1 MGILTRVRN
10 GLVITLLRYL
20 IINFALITVFVGF
33 VEHFLLL
40 MKLDQRPA
48 WLNKVYIGLAHG
60 VLVVVLM
67 NFTIQ
72 MEPQV
77 SLNFPGVGLLLAANM
92 GGMISLFI
100 TFSSLWLGKFIMEG
114 TISLPQL
121 LIGLAAITGT
131 GILFAK
137 INAYWKKWLYGSTF
151 FFVFYYVMA
160 WKVFGELSLAIFWKY
175 ISYQLICVFVIACF
189 LRYLVR
195 NREYKGQIRQV
206 EEELLDML
214 RFQPGFTFKL
224 HKHRDEFVYI
234 VIEGQLLQMLGL
246 KPSQFIG
253 KKINEVNVFN
263 ESFQAR
269 IQQYYEKAWQGE
281 RVNYEYDYNGFTILV
296 SLQPIYKYGH
306 VIELIASACDV
317 TEQRAALIKARA
329 RDEQYRTLVE
339 NSEDFIFRFQLD
351 GTIASSNSKMYL
363 TYQLDADQVKG
374 KLLTELVQMDE
385 PETWETGFEQTI
397 LERKTQQFGIH
408 LLHPDGS
415 EHAYNV
421 TLSPL
426 FTEGEKEI
434 DGVTGTVHDIT
445 DLKKREEAD
454 QSNRA
459 KSEFL
464 ARMSHEIRTPLN
476 GIIGLSLLLQ
486 RTELST
492 IQQDYLSKIDSSSN
506 VLLATINDIL
516 DFSKL
521 EAGKMTLET
530 VNFSLEAS
538 IQKVADLTSVSLGK
552 KRIEILLETSEDL
565 PDLVSGDP
573 FRLEQ
578 VLINL
583 TNNAIKFT
591 KKGYLRL
598 KVALEERL
606 DEGYLLSFAIEDTGI
621 GISKEQFSKLFV
633 PFSQADTSMSRRY
646 GGTGLGLVICQHLV
660 QSMGGVLQVDSTI
673 GQGSRFYFNLMLGKA
688 RAEEDMQPTIVQTE
702 LSSCQNQR
710 IRIAEDHPLVAR
722 HIAELLEAMNMETD
736 YVATASELVAA
747 LEKDAWDESP
757 VDYVL
762 LDMQMEDLEYQ
773 DGLERVIAP
782 IDRSRTK
789 IIAYTTLDGRE
800 QMSVLPE
807 ALLADVVLVK
817 PVSRA
822 NLKLAIEGLAERG
835 IRTVAAEA
843 NLMTHTEVEQVT
855 ESKGNILVVE
865 DNEINQLVISEQLKQ
880 LGYHAVIAQNGLEAL
895 DVADSQPWKLILMD
909 IHMPEMDGYEATQ
922 KLRQRKHLN
931 LVPIVALTANML
943 MQDRMQLL
951 KLGMNDLLIKPITIR
966 QLTDMLGKWNQL
978 SLFNQYPGVSVEQLL
993 GNIDQ
998 KLHIFQY
1005 MMGKFKQEYH
1015 NFYDQ
1020 LIPFID
1026 RGELVA
1032 VKRRIHT
1039 LKGIAVNF
1047 YADSLVSEVLDMEKE
1062 LENGLHPQ
1070 EVVRILKQI
1079 QHEIDGILGQ
1089 GSHTIVLSEVN

>member
-10 GLVITLLRYL
+10 GLVIALLRDL
-20 IINFALITVFVGF
+20 IVNFSLITVFVVV
-33 VEHFLLL
+33 VEHFFLV
-40 MKLDQRPA
+40 MKLDQRPT

-60 VLVVVLM
+60 ALVVVLM
-67 NFTIQ
+67 NFSIQ
-72 MEPQV
+72 MAPQV
-77 SLNFPGVGLLLAANM
+77 SLNFRGVALLLAAYM
-92 GGMISLFI
+92 GGMLSIFI
-100 TFSSLWLGKFIMEG
+100 TFACVWIARFIVDG
-114 TISLPQL
+114 TISIPLM
-121 LIGLAAITGT
+121 LIGFAAIMGT
-131 GILFAK
+131 SIIFAQVK
-137 INAYWKKWLYGSTF
+137 GYWMRWLYASTF
-151 FFVFYYVMA
+151 FFVLYYAMV
-160 WKVFGELSLAIFWKY
+160 WLIFGTSLAVIYTY

-189 LRYLVR
+189 MRYLLR

-234 VIEGQLLQMLGL
+234 VIEGQLLHMLGL

-253 KKINEVNVFN
+253 KRISEVNVFN
-263 ESFQAR
+263 ESFVAR
-269 IQQYYEKAWQGE
+269 MQQYYERAWQGE

-296 SLQPIYKYGH
+296 SLQPIYKNGY
-306 VIELIASACDV
+306 VIELIGSACDV
-317 TEQRAALIKARA
+317 TEQRAALLKART

-339 NSEDFIFRFQLD
+339 NSEDFIFRFLLD

-363 TYQLDADQVKG
+363 TYAMDADQVKG
-374 KLLTELVQMDE
+374 KLLTEVVQMDD
-385 PETWETGFEQTI
+385 PEKWEMGFEQTI
-397 LERKTQQFGIH
+397 LGRKTQQFGIH

-426 FTEGEKEI
+426 FTEDEKDI

-459 KSEFL
+459 KSQFL

-530 VNFSLEAS
+530 VEFSLEAS
-538 IQKVADLTSVSLGK
+538 LQKVADLTSVSLGK
-552 KRIEILLETSEDL
+552 NRIEIIIDTSEDL

-591 KKGYLRL
+591 KRGYLRL
-598 KVALEERL
+598 KVALEETT
-606 DEGYLLSFAIEDTGI
+606 DEGYLLSFAMEDTGI
-621 GISKEQFSKLFV
+621 GISKEQLSKLFV
-633 PFSQADTSMSRRY
+633 PFSQADTSMTRRY

-660 QSMGGVLQVDSTI
+660 QSMGGVLQVESTL
-673 GQGSRFYFNLMLGKA
+673 GHGSRFYFNLMLGKA
-688 RAEEDMQPTIVQTE
+688 CSEEGIQPNIEQPKI
-702 LSSCQNQR
+702 SYQNQR
-710 IRIAEDHPLVAR
+710 IRIAEDHPLVAM
-722 HIAELLEAMNMETD
+722 HIAELLAAMQLETD
-736 YVATASELVAA
+736 RVTTVSELVAA
-747 LEKDAWDESP
+747 LENDAWNGSP

-762 LDMQMEDLEYQ
+762 LDMQMEDLAHQ
-773 DGLERVIAP
+773 VGLERVIAP

-800 QMSVLPE
+800 WMSELPA
-807 ALLADVVLVK
+807 ALQADVMLVK

-822 NLKLAIEGLAERG
+822 NLKLAIEGLAQRE
-835 IRTVAAEA
+835 IQAVVEEA
-843 NLMTHTEVEQVT
+843 TSMTHTDAEWGT

-880 LGYHAVIAQNGLEAL
+880 LGYHTVIAQNGLEAL
-895 DVADSQPWKLILMD
+895 EVADSQPWKLILMD

-951 KLGMNDLLIKPITIR
+951 KLGMNDLLIKPITER

-978 SLFNQYPGVSVEQLL
+978 SLLKQYPGVGVEQLL
-993 GNIDQ
+993 RNIDH

-1005 MMGKFKQEYH
+1005 MLEKFKQDYH

-1020 LIPFID
+1020 LMPFID
-1026 RGELVA
+1026 GGEHVA
-1032 VKRRIHT
+1032 VKRKIHT

-1047 YADSLVSEVLDMEKE
+1047 YADALVSEVLAMEKE
-1062 LENGLHPQ
+1062 LEKGIQPQ
-1070 EVVRILKQI
+1070 DVVHILKQI
-1079 QHEIDGILGQ
+1079 QHEIEAIIGQ
-1089 GSHTIVLSEVN
+1089 GSSNLMVGEAY

>member
-1 MGILTRVRN
+1 M
-10 GLVITLLRYL
+10 ITLLRDL

-33 VEHFLLL
+33 VEHFFLL
-40 MKLDQRPA
+40 MKLDQRPT

-67 NFTIQ
+67 NFRIQ

-100 TFSSLWLGKFIMEG
+100 TFISLWVGRFIMES

-121 LIGLAAITGT
+121 LIGVAAITGT

-137 INAYWKKWLYGSTF
+137 INSYWKKWLYGSTF

-160 WKVFGELSLAIFWKY
+160 WMVSGASLDIFWKY

-195 NREYKGQIRQV
+195 NREYKQQIRQV

-224 HKHRDEFVYI
+224 HKHRDEYVYI
-234 VIEGQLLQMLGL
+234 VIEGQLLQMLGM

-253 KKINEVNVFN
+253 KKVSEVNVFN
-263 ESFQAR
+263 ESFLVR
-269 IQQYYEKAWQGE
+269 VQQYYEKAWQGE
-281 RVNYEYDYNGFTILV
+281 RVSYEYDYNGFTILV

-306 VIELIASACDV
+306 VIELIGSACDV

-339 NSEDFIFRFQLD
+339 NSEDFIFRFRLD

-363 TYQLDADQVKG
+363 TYQMDADQVKG

-385 PETWETGFEQTI
+385 PETWEIGFEQTI

-459 KSEFL
+459 KSQFL

-530 VNFSLEAS
+530 VDFSLEAS
-538 IQKVADLTSVSLGK
+538 LQKVADLTSVSLGK
-552 KRIEILLETSEDL
+552 NRIEIILETSEDL
-565 PDLVSGDP
+565 PDFVSGDP

-591 KKGYLRL
+591 KRGYLRL
-598 KVALEERL
+598 KVALEERS
-606 DEGYLLSFAIEDTGI
+606 DEGYLLSFAMEDTGI
-621 GISKEQFSKLFV
+621 GISKEQLSKLFV

-660 QSMGGVLQVDSTI
+660 QSMGSVLQVESTL

-688 RAEEDMQPTIVQTE
+688 RAEEEAQPNVEQTKV
-702 LSSCQNQR
+702 SSCQNQR
-710 IRIAEDHPLVAR
+710 IRIAEDHPLVAK
-722 HIAELLEAMNMETD
+722 HISELLKAMHLETER
-736 YVATASELVAA
+736 VATASELVAA
-747 LEKDAWDESP
+747 LEKDAWNDSP

-762 LDMQMEDLEYQ
+762 LDMQMDDLECQ
-773 DGLERVIAP
+773 DRLERVIAP

-800 QMSVLPE
+800 LMSELPE
-807 ALLADVVLVK
+807 ALQADVVLVK

-822 NLKLAIEGLAERG
+822 NLRLAIEGLAHRE
-835 IRTVAAEA
+835 IRTVVAETT
-843 NLMTHTEVEQVT
+843 LMSHTEAEQVT
-855 ESKGNILVVE
+855 KSKGNILVVE

-880 LGYHAVIAQNGLEAL
+880 LGYHAVIAQNGLDAL
-895 DVADSQPWKLILMD
+895 ALADNQPWMLILMD

-931 LVPIVALTANML
+931 HVPIVALTANML
-943 MQDRMQLL
+943 MQDHMQLL
-951 KLGMNDLLIKPITIR
+951 KLGMNDLLIKPITER
-966 QLTDMLGKWNQL
+966 QLIDMLGKWNQL
-978 SLFNQYPGVSVEQLL
+978 SLLNQYPGVGAEQLMR
-993 GNIDQ
+993 NIDQ

-1005 MMGKFKQEYH
+1005 MMEKFKQDYH

-1020 LIPFID
+1020 MIPFIVG
-1026 RGELVA
+1026 GELVA
-1032 VKRRIHT
+1032 VKRKIHT

-1047 YADSLVSEVLDMEKE
+1047 YADTLVAEVLAMEKE
-1062 LENGLHPQ
+1062 LEKGIHTE
-1070 EVVRILKQI
+1070 EVIYILKRI

-1089 GSHTIVLSEVN
+1089 RSATVALGETH

>member
-1 MGILTRVRN
+1 MIV
-10 GLVITLLRYL
+10 LLRDL
-20 IINFALITVFVGF
+20 IVNFALITVFVVV
-33 VEHFLLL
+33 VEHFFLV
-40 MKLDQRPA
+40 MKLDQRPT
-48 WLNKVYIGLAHG
+48 WLHKVYIGLAHG
-60 VLVVVLM
+60 ALVVILM
-67 NFTIQ
+67 NFSIQ
-72 MEPQV
+72 MAPQV
-77 SLNFPGVGLLLAANM
+77 SLNFRGVGLLLAAYM
-92 GGMISLFI
+92 GGIVSLFI
-100 TFSSLWLGKFIMEG
+100 TFACVWIARFVVEG
-114 TISLPQL
+114 AISLPL
-121 LIGLAAITGT
+121 LFIGLAAITGT
-131 GILFAK
+131 GIIFAQVK
-137 INAYWKKWLYGSTF
+137 TYWMRWLYASTF
-151 FFVFYYVMA
+151 FFVFYYAMI
-160 WKVFGELSLAIFWKY
+160 WLVFGTSLDVILKY
-175 ISYQLICVFVIACF
+175 VSYQFMCVFVIACF
-189 LRYLVR
+189 MRYMLR

-206 EEELLDML
+206 EEEMLDML

-234 VIEGQLLQMLGL
+234 VIEGQLLEMLGL

-253 KKINEVNVFN
+253 KKFSEVNVFN
-263 ESFQAR
+263 ESFMAR

-374 KLLTELVQMDE
+374 KRLTELVQMDE
-385 PETWETGFEQTI
+385 PETWEIGFEQTI

-459 KSEFL
+459 KSQFL

-486 RTELST
+486 RTELTT

-521 EAGKMTLET
+521 EAGKMSLET
-530 VNFSLEAS
+530 VDFSLEAS
-538 IQKVADLTSVSLGK
+538 LQKVVDLTSVSLGK
-552 KRIEILLETSEDL
+552 NRIEIILETSEDL
-565 PDLVSGDP
+565 PDRVSGDP

-591 KKGYLRL
+591 KRGYLRL
-598 KVALEERL
+598 KVALEERS
-606 DEGYLLSFAIEDTGI
+606 DEGYLLSFSMEDTGI
-621 GISKEQFSKLFV
+621 GISKEQLSKLFV

-660 QSMGGVLQVDSTI
+660 QSMGGVLQVESTI
-673 GQGSRFYFNLMLGKA
+673 GQGSRFYFNLVLGKVH
-688 RAEEDMQPTIVQTE
+688 AEEEVQPANVQTK
-702 LSSCQNQR
+702 LNSCQSQR
-710 IRIAEDHPLVAR
+710 IRIAEDHPLVAK
-722 HIAELLEAMNMETD
+722 HIAELLEAMHLKTD
-736 YVATASELVAA
+736 RVATASELVAA
-747 LEKDAWDESP
+747 LEKEAWNDSP

-762 LDMQMEDLEYQ
+762 LDMQMENLEYQ

-800 QMSVLPE
+800 WMSELPE
-807 ALLADVVLVK
+807 ALQADVVLVK
-817 PVSRA
+817 PVSRS
-822 NLKLAIEGLAERG
+822 NLKLAIQELAQREVRA
-835 IRTVAAEA
+835 IASETTP
-843 NLMTHTEVEQVT
+843 MTHTEAEQAT
-855 ESKGNILVVE
+855 ESKGSILVVE

-880 LGYHAVIAQNGLEAL
+880 LGYHTVIAQNGLEAL
-895 DVADSQPWKLILMD
+895 ELADSQPWKLILMD
-909 IHMPEMDGYEATQ
+909 VHMPEMDGYEATQ

-943 MQDRMQLL
+943 MQDRIQLL
-951 KLGMNDLLIKPITIR
+951 KLGMNDLLIKPITER

-978 SLFNQYPGVSVEQLL
+978 SLLNQYPGVGVEQLL
-993 GNIDQ
+993 QNIDQ

-1005 MMGKFKQEYH
+1005 MMEKFKQDYH
-1015 NFYDQ
+1015 HFYDQ

-1026 RGELVA
+1026 GGELVA
-1032 VKRRIHT
+1032 VKRKIHT

-1047 YADSLVSEVLDMEKE
+1047 YADALVTEVLAMEKE
-1062 LENGLHPQ
+1062 LENGIHPQ
-1070 EVVRILKQI
+1070 EALHILKRI
-1079 QHEIDGILGQ
+1079 QHEIDAILGQ
-1089 GSHTIVLSEVN
+1089 GNNPSIVLSEAH

>member
-1 MGILTRVRN
+1 MIA
-10 GLVITLLRYL
+10 LLRDL
-20 IINFALITVFVGF
+20 IVNFALITVFVVV
-33 VEHFLLL
+33 VEHFLLV
-40 MKLDQRPA
+40 MKLDQRPT
-48 WLNKVYIGLAHG
+48 WLHKVYIGLAHG
-60 VLVVVLM
+60 ALVVVLM
-67 NFTIQ
+67 NFSIQ
-72 MEPQV
+72 MAPQV
-77 SLNFPGVGLLLAANM
+77 SLNFRGVGLLLAAYM
-92 GGMISLFI
+92 GGMLSLFI
-100 TFSSLWLGKFIMEG
+100 TFACVWIARFVVEG
-114 TISLPQL
+114 TISLPLL
-121 LIGLAAITGT
+121 LIGIAAITGT
-131 GILFAK
+131 GIIFAQVK
-137 INAYWKKWLYGSTF
+137 AYWMRWLYASTF
-151 FFVFYYVMA
+151 FFVFYYAMVWLA
-160 WKVFGELSLAIFWKY
+160 FGTSLDVIWKY
-175 ISYQLICVFVIACF
+175 ISYQLMCVFVIACF
-189 LRYLVR
+189 MRYLLR

-253 KKINEVNVFN
+253 KKISEVNVYN

-269 IQQYYEKAWQGE
+269 IQQYYERAWQGE

-296 SLQPIYKYGH
+296 SLQPIYKNGY
-306 VIELIASACDV
+306 VIELIGSACDV
-317 TEQRAALIKARA
+317 TEQRAALIKART

-339 NSEDFIFRFQLD
+339 NSEDFIFRFRLD

-363 TYQLDADQVKG
+363 TYQMDAEHVRG
-374 KLLTELVQMDE
+374 KLLTELVQMDD
-385 PETWETGFEQTI
+385 PETWEIGFEQTI

-408 LLHPDGS
+408 LRHPDGS

-426 FTEGEKEI
+426 FTEDEKEI

-459 KSEFL
+459 KSQFL

-486 RTELST
+486 RTELTT

-521 EAGKMTLET
+521 EAGKMSLET
-530 VNFSLEAS
+530 VDFSLEAS
-538 IQKVADLTSVSLGK
+538 LQKVADLTSVSLGK
-552 KRIEILLETSEDL
+552 KRIEIILETSEDL

-591 KKGYLRL
+591 KRGYLRL
-598 KVALEERL
+598 KVALEERF
-606 DEGYLLSFAIEDTGI
+606 DEGYLLSFAMEDTGI
-621 GISKEQFSKLFV
+621 GISKEQLSKLFV

-660 QSMGGVLQVDSTI
+660 QSMGGVLQVESTL

-688 RAEEDMQPTIVQTE
+688 CAEEEVQPTIVQTK
-702 LSSCQNQR
+702 LSSSQSQR
-710 IRIAEDHPLVAR
+710 IRIAEDHPLVAK
-722 HIAELLEAMNMETD
+722 HITELLEAMHLQTD
-736 YVATASELVAA
+736 RVATASELVAA
-747 LEKDAWDESP
+747 LENDAWNDLP

-800 QMSVLPE
+800 WMSELPE
-807 ALLADVVLVK
+807 ALQADVVLVK
-817 PVSRA
+817 PVSRS
-822 NLKLAIEGLAERG
+822 NLKLAIEGLAHLEL
-835 IRTVAAEA
+835 RTVAAETTPI
-843 NLMTHTEVEQVT
+843 THAEAERAT

-880 LGYHAVIAQNGLEAL
+880 LGYHTVIAQNGLEAL
-895 DVADSQPWKLILMD
+895 ELADSQPWKLILMD
-909 IHMPEMDGYEATQ
+909 VHMPEMDGYEATQ

-951 KLGMNDLLIKPITIR
+951 KLGMNDLLIKPITER

-978 SLFNQYPGVSVEQLL
+978 SLLNQYPGVGVEQLL
-993 GNIDQ
+993 QNIDQ

-1005 MMGKFKQEYH
+1005 MMEKFNQDYS

-1026 RGELVA
+1026 GGELVA
-1032 VKRRIHT
+1032 VKRKIHT

-1047 YADSLVSEVLDMEKE
+1047 YADALVAEVLAMEKE
-1062 LENGLHPQ
+1062 LESGIHPQ
-1070 EVVRILKQI
+1070 EALHILKQI
-1079 QHEIDGILGQ
+1079 QHEIDAILGQ
-1089 GSHTIVLSEVN
+1089 GNSPAIVLSEAH

>member
-1 MGILTRVRN
+1 
-10 GLVITLLRYL
+10 
-20 IINFALITVFVGF
+20 
-33 VEHFLLL
+33 
-40 MKLDQRPA
+40 
-48 WLNKVYIGLAHG
+48 
-60 VLVVVLM
+60 
-67 NFTIQ
+67 
-72 MEPQV
+72 
-77 SLNFPGVGLLLAANM
+77 M
-92 GGMISLFI
+92 GGMLSLFI
-100 TFSSLWLGKFIMEG
+100 TFACVWIARFVVEG
-114 TISLPQL
+114 AISLPLL

-131 GILFAK
+131 GIIFAQVK
-137 INAYWKKWLYGSTF
+137 TYWMRWLYASTF
-151 FFVFYYVMA
+151 FFVFYYAMV
-160 WKVFGELSLAIFWKY
+160 WLVFGTSLDVIWKY
-175 ISYQLICVFVIACF
+175 VSYQFMCVFVIACF
-189 LRYLVR
+189 MRYLLR

-234 VIEGQLLQMLGL
+234 VIEGQLLQMLGM

-253 KKINEVNVFN
+253 KKISEVDVFD
-263 ESFQAR
+263 EPFIAR
-269 IQQYYEKAWQGE
+269 IQHYYETAWQGE

-317 TEQRAALIKARA
+317 TEQRAALFKARA

-339 NSEDFIFRFQLD
+339 NSEDFIFRFRLD

-385 PETWETGFEQTI
+385 PETWEIGFEQTI

-459 KSEFL
+459 KSQFL

-486 RTELST
+486 RTELTT

-521 EAGKMTLET
+521 EAGKMTLEM
-530 VNFSLEAS
+530 VDFSLEAS

-552 KRIEILLETSEDL
+552 NRIEIILETSEDL
-565 PDLVSGDP
+565 PDRVSGDP

-591 KKGYLRL
+591 KRGYLRL
-598 KVALEERL
+598 KVGLEERSE
-606 DEGYLLSFAIEDTGI
+606 EGYLLSFAMEDTGI
-621 GISKEQFSKLFV
+621 GISKEQLSKLFV

-660 QSMGGVLQVDSTI
+660 QSMGGVLQVESTI

-688 RAEEDMQPTIVQTE
+688 CAEEEVQPTIVQTK
-702 LSSCQNQR
+702 LRSCQSQR
-710 IRIAEDHPLVAR
+710 IRIAEDHPLVAK
-722 HIAELLEAMNMETD
+722 HIAELLEAMRLETD
-736 YVATASELVAA
+736 RVATASELVAA
-747 LEKDAWDESP
+747 LEKDAWNDSP

-800 QMSVLPE
+800 WMSELPE
-807 ALLADVVLVK
+807 ALQADVVLVK

-822 NLKLAIEGLAERG
+822 NLKLAIEGLAQREV
-835 IRTVAAEA
+835 RTVESETTPK
-843 NLMTHTEVEQVT
+843 THTEEEQAT

-865 DNEINQLVISEQLKQ
+865 DNEINQLVISEQLNQ
-880 LGYHAVIAQNGLEAL
+880 LGYHTVIAQNGLEAL
-895 DVADSQPWKLILMD
+895 ELADSQPWKLILMD

-951 KLGMNDLLIKPITIR
+951 KLGMNDLLVKPITER

-978 SLFNQYPGVSVEQLL
+978 SLLNEYPGVGVEQLL
-993 GNIDQ
+993 RNIDQ

-1005 MMGKFKQEYH
+1005 MMEKFKQDYH
-1015 NFYDQ
+1015 HFYDQ

-1026 RGELVA
+1026 GGELVA
-1032 VKRRIHT
+1032 VKRKIHT

-1047 YADSLVSEVLDMEKE
+1047 YADALVAEVLAMEKE
-1062 LENGLHPQ
+1062 LENGIHPQ
-1070 EVVRILKQI
+1070 EALPILKQI
-1079 QHEIDGILGQ
+1079 QHEIDAILGQ
-1089 GSHTIVLSEVN
+1089 GNNPSIVLSEAH